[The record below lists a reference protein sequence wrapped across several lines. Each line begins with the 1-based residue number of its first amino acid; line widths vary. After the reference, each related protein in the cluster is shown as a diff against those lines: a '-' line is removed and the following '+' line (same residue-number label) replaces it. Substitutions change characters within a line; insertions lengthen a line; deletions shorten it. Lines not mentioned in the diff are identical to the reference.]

1 METVSSIGH
10 SLLLPHEGILHV
22 FATDA
27 RALSANECNRPGRCV
42 HAGDLRRGETAPQNN
57 ASAFRLTH
65 VSLTWGEI
73 KRLVRLQAVAEQLAV
88 IARENQ
94 DAQLSRGP
102 GGSLLD
108 ELIDETRE
116 VLKAADEDL
125 AEEFERIVGEST
137 DTWLSLAVRASVLA
151 GWLDGTVAAETLE
164 VRIRTGV
171 GGGRLPRASTR
182 HNGG

>member
-1 METVSSIGH
+1 
-10 SLLLPHEGILHV
+10 
-22 FATDA
+22 
-27 RALSANECNRPGRCV
+27 
-42 HAGDLRRGETAPQNN
+42 
-57 ASAFRLTH
+57 

-88 IARENQ
+88 IAREDQ

-102 GGSLLD
+102 GGSLLG
-108 ELIDETRE
+108 ELIEETRE
-116 VLKAADEDL
+116 VLRDADADL
-125 AEEFERIVGEST
+125 AGEFERIVGEST

>member
-1 METVSSIGH
+1 VGGSRGTASRGAAQPWGSGSPCVFQAEVLHLS
-10 SLLLPHEGILHV
+10 PHDE
-22 FATDA
+22 
-27 RALSANECNRPGRCV
+27 
-42 HAGDLRRGETAPQNN
+42 
-57 ASAFRLTH
+57 ASAFRLAY

-88 IARENQ
+88 IAREDQ

-102 GGSLLD
+102 GGSLLG
-108 ELIDETRE
+108 ELIEETRE
-116 VLKAADEDL
+116 VLRDADADL
-125 AEEFERIVGEST
+125 AGEFERIVGEST

>member
-1 METVSSIGH
+1 MRACRRPS
-10 SLLLPHEGILHV
+10 
-22 FATDA
+22 A
-27 RALSANECNRPGRCV
+27 RRNRP
-42 HAGDLRRGETAPQNN
+42 QNQ
-57 ASAFRLTH
+57 ASASRLTH

-94 DAQLSRGP
+94 DAQLARGP

-116 VLKAADEDL
+116 VLRATDEDL
-125 AEEFERIVGEST
+125 AAEFERIVGEST

>member
-1 METVSSIGH
+1 MPEPERCRPTSATV
-10 SLLLPHEGILHV
+10 LVDACMP
-22 FATDA
+22 ATF
-27 RALSANECNRPGRCV
+27 
-42 HAGDLRRGETAPQNN
+42 GEEKPPQNN